1 MMPEKSQKRTYKNR
15 VFDFLL
21 VMHIIRH
28 KKTGFLEE
36 KPVLLFGVKRLPY
49 ELIDQTVGVFV
60 PDRVAFV
67 QA

>member
-1 MMPEKSQKRTYKNR
+1 
-15 VFDFLL
+15 
-21 VMHIIRH
+21 MHIIRH